1 MIKSLKELALDIT
14 EEEYRQDSA
23 LSYSILAKYERSG
36 FNGLSNLFDRIDT
49 PSLTFGSAVDSII
62 TGGEEEFNDRFMV
75 ADYPSVPDSIIS
87 IVKNLFNNFK
97 EVYFTLEEIPYDII
111 LSEIINC
118 NYQSNWKP
126 ETRVKVVKEKGQ
138 EYYNLLFLSQGK
150 TILDNNTYY
159 DVINTVEAL
168 KTSAVT
174 KWYFEEDSLFNN
186 SIERL
191 YQLKFKA
198 TFNGIDYR
206 CMMDEV
212 IVDHINKKIYLIDL
226 KTSGKKE
233 WEFAKSFNEWS
244 YQIQARLYYR
254 IFKEN
259 IEKDEYFKDFK
270 IEPYRFIVV
279 NRFSKIPLIWLFN
292 ETKFIGDL
300 CVGKNKDFVWRDPF
314 TIGEE
319 LNYYLEHSCEVPIG
333 IEAEN
338 DILEW
343 MNKV

>member
-23 LSYSILAKYERSG
+23 LSYSTLAKYERSG

-97 EVYFTLEEIPYDII
+97 EVYFTLEEIPYDSI
-111 LSEIINC
+111 LAEIVNC

-174 KWYFEEDSLFNN
+174 KWYFEEDSPFNN
-186 SIERL
+186 DIERL

-212 IVDHINKKIYLIDL
+212 IVDHTNKKIYLIDL